1 MEAEEPGDCEGL
13 IHLCHELVMSRENRD
28 MSQGCRQDHRAEDSH
43 QDVYG
48 QA

>member
-1 MEAEEPGDCEGL
+1 MEAEGLVDCGGL
-13 IHLCHELVMSRENRD
+13 THLCHRLVMSRENRD

-43 QDVYG
+43 QDVVG